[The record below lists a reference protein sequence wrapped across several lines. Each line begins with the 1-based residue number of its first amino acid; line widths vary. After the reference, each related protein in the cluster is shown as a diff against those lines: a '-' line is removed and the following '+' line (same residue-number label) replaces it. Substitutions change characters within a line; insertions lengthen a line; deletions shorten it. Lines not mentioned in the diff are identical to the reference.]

1 MTQLPGTTSNF
12 SIGFRAFHI
21 NGVEDTGLNDGNSF
35 MWRYDIGWQRGLN
48 GATGVLGPAP
58 SGGNNHTDV
67 GENGVAVPSG
77 SASFASRSEEQT
89 SELQSL
95 MRIPYA
101 VFSLK
106 KKKN

>member
-58 SGGNNHTDV
+58 SGGNKHTDG

-77 SASFASRSEEQT
+77 SAGFASTLGGQPKRWAEHT
-89 SELQSL
+89 ADTQSL
-95 MRIPYA
+95 MRSTA
-101 VFSLK
+101 S
-106 KKKN
+106 